1 MTDVGRRCPPWLSV
15 NRWQRTLGAARA
27 SRRHTVTVSYHR
39 SCTPSKEVI
48 SSLTT
53 YLPLLSPTDTASPLT
68 GLAYLL
74 IQPSSKKKSADKY
87 IMYNRGREGGRRPLC
102 YKGHVML
109 RYTQC
114 FKTKVSSALVPGLL
128 AVQFNEIAW
137 MITKVGLTWKH
148 VQSALAYSGS
158 LSVMITTS
166 HCSGSVELL
175 MWVLNNQSASVTILQ
190 FLSCGILN
198 VGT

>member
-1 MTDVGRRCPPWLSV
+1 MLIIKEAHDRRWPPLPPLAICQSLTADT
-15 NRWQRTLGAARA
+15 RGSA
-27 SRRHTVTVSYHR
+27 SRRHTITVSYRR

-137 MITKVGLTWKH
+137 MITKVGLT
-148 VQSALAYSGS
+148 
-158 LSVMITTS
+158 
-166 HCSGSVELL
+166 
-175 MWVLNNQSASVTILQ
+175 
-190 FLSCGILN
+190 
-198 VGT
+198 